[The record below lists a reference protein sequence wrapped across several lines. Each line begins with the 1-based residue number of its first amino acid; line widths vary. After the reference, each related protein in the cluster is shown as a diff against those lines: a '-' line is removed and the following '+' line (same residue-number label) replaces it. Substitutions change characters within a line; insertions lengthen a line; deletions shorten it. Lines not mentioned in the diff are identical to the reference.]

1 MVRLSKKV
9 FVLALLL
16 GGSGSGL
23 AFSLLGPYQTWQ
35 TPDIGY
41 QLIGDIGGPMT
52 PSAGYR
58 WNFPNITYAFDQS
71 FINYFGTE
79 GIKAVDQAFKILNG
93 LPSMSQIT
101 NDGSRL
107 FFKGRPYPMSAVGA
121 PNGTAMSANLLDLK
135 SYALMS
141 LVEELGLAEPSRRAW
156 ALYARAIITVNNV
169 TVTNYTVRQY
179 NYDPITLRETN
190 RVNSIY
196 YSYRIFDPIV
206 TPAVTYADAIDYV
219 SLNPD
224 DLYSYSAVADQ
235 FVGPG
240 YFFFGLSADDVGG
253 LRWLYNKNNIAN
265 ESLPAGVGPATSLT
279 GSVLDN
285 PWLPWA
291 YRTNASNAVSGFIPT
306 AWLPWFSGTNGF
318 LTGTNVSTGTNVNIA
333 AIALLAT
340 TNASALVTNGLRPGV
355 NKLTFRKLGIREY
368 DSILAQLYTP
378 ITNRYVDQVITNRVL
393 VLQPVERVITQP
405 DIVFTAEDLGLVN
418 GFLPF
423 LKARTSTVGWQNNDA
438 INGLT
443 VAGGPGTIPGGTNS
457 TVFIRFSD
465 QLPYYINQNPTY
477 IDQTYQWLA
486 SALWGSFDG
495 TTDTPVVYPIYGGL
509 TLQDL
514 VDRTVN
520 AGSGN

>member
-9 FVLALLL
+9 IVLALLL

-35 TPDIGY
+35 TTDLGY

-79 GIKAVDQAFKILNG
+79 GMKAVDQAFKILNA
-93 LPSMSQIT
+93 LPSMTQIT

-121 PNGTAMSANLLDLK
+121 PNGTALSAGLLDLK

-141 LVEELGLAEPSRRAW
+141 VVEELGLAEPSRWAW
-156 ALYARAIITVNNV
+156 ALRARAIITQNNE
-169 TVTNYTVRQY
+169 TWTNYTVRQY
-179 NYDPITLRETN
+179 NYDPVTLRETN
-190 RVNSIY
+190 RVNGVY

-206 TPAVTYADAIDYV
+206 TPAVTYADAIENV

-224 DLYSYSAVADQ
+224 DLYFYNAVADQ
-235 FVGPG
+235 FLAPG
-240 YFFFGLSADDVGG
+240 YFFFGLSADDMGG
-253 LRWLYNKNNIAN
+253 LRYLYNKNNIAN
-265 ESLPAGVGPATSLT
+265 ESLPAGVTA
-279 GSVLDN
+279 GSASSGGVIDS

-291 YRTNASNAVSGFIPT
+291 YNTNGANAASGLIPSP
-306 AWLPWFSGTNGF
+306 WLPYFTATNGF
-318 LTGTNVSTGTNVNIA
+318 LSGTNVIQGTNVVFNRIG
-333 AIALLAT
+333 LLAG
-340 TNASALVTNGLRPGV
+340 TNTLSLVTNGLRPGV
-355 NKLTFRKLGIREY
+355 NKLTFRKVAY
-368 DSILAQLYTP
+368 DSIIGQTFTP

-405 DIVFTAEDLGLVN
+405 DIVFVAEDLGLAN
-418 GFLPF
+418 GYLPF
-423 LKARTSTVGWQNNDA
+423 LKARTGTAGWQNNDA
-438 INGLT
+438 INGQT

-457 TVFIRFSD
+457 TVRISFSD
-465 QLPYYINQNPTY
+465 QLPYYINQNPVY
-477 IDQTYQWLA
+477 LDETYQLLA

-495 TTDTPVVYPIYGGL
+495 TTNTPVVYPIYGGL

-514 VDRTVN
+514 VDRVVN